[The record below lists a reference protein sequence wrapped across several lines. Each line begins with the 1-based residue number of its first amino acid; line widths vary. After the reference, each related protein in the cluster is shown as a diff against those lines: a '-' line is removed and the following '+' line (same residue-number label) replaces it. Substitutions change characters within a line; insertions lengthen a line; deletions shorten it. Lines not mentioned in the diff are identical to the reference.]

1 MKDLL
6 IIFTR
11 NPELGQCKTRLAATI
26 GDDAALKIYKLLLHH
41 TVSVTKDLPVDKQVF
56 YSERISNNDIWNE
69 KYFSKQ
75 RQEGKDLGIRMEH
88 AFLSAFAEGYQRVII
103 IGSDLYDLQ
112 TSDLQEAFAALEDH
126 DYVIGP
132 AMDGG
137 YYLLG
142 MKSINRALFVNK
154 SWGTATVFKETM
166 KQLKEEDVYILTVK
180 NDIDRY
186 EDIKDLS
193 VFKPFIKQLK

>member
-11 NPELGQCKTRLAATI
+11 NPELGKCKTRLAATI
-26 GDDAALKIYKLLLHH
+26 GDSAALEIYKLLLRH
-41 TVSVTKDLPVDKQVF
+41 TVRVTKDLQVDKQVF
-56 YSERISNNDIWNE
+56 YSERIGKNDIWNE

-75 RQEGKDLGIRMEH
+75 RQEGKDLGIRMEN

-112 TSDLQEAFAALEDH
+112 TSDLQEAFATLDDH

-132 AMDGG
+132 ALDGG